1 MNRRKF
7 ITLLG
12 GAAAGWPLAARGQ
25 QRGMPVVGYLSAI
38 TPEAANRVAPFRA
51 GLSEVGYIE
60 SQNVAIE
67 YRWAKNDDSRL
78 PELAADLVR
87 RQVAVIAVPGSAP
100 AAHAAK
106 NATSTIPIVF
116 GFAGDPVQM
125 GLVASVSRPNGN
137 ITGISSTAGELV
149 AKRLELLHDLLPRAQ
164 RFAALINLNNP
175 NTQSLINEARAV
187 ATSTGWQIEMVAAGS
202 AREINA
208 AFTSLAQQRPDAL
221 LVASDALFTSRRLQ
235 IATLATRHSIPAIA
249 GGREYA
255 AVGGLMTYGSNFTD
269 IIRQV
274 GVYTGRILK
283 GAKPDD
289 LPVLQPTKFELV
301 INVQTAIALGI
312 DVPPTLLARADE
324 VIE

>member
-1 MNRRKF
+1 MKRRSF

-12 GAAAGWPLAARGQ
+12 SAVATWPLAVRAQ

-67 YRWAKNDDSRL
+67 YRWANNDYSRL

-137 ITGISSTAGELV
+137 ITGISSTAGG
-149 AKRLELLHDLLPRAQ
+149 ACSQ
-164 RFAALINLNNP
+164 
-175 NTQSLINEARAV
+175 
-187 ATSTGWQIEMVAAGS
+187 AAGAP
-202 AREINA
+202 AR
-208 AFTSLAQQRPDAL
+208 FTSASPAL
-221 LVASDALFTSRRLQ
+221 C
-235 IATLATRHSIPAIA
+235 
-249 GGREYA
+249 
-255 AVGGLMTYGSNFTD
+255 
-269 IIRQV
+269 
-274 GVYTGRILK
+274 
-283 GAKPDD
+283 GAH
-289 LPVLQPTKFELV
+289 
-301 INVQTAIALGI
+301 
-312 DVPPTLLARADE
+312 
-324 VIE
+324 